1 MIRLLIADDE
11 KLEREA
17 LAELVQRRFERE
29 VVLEVAENGRKAAD
43 TAVLWGADLILMDIE
58 MPGMS
63 GLDAA
68 RAVLAQRPSCRVIF
82 VTAYSLFQYAH
93 EAVHLGACDYLLKP
107 VDPDELEASVR
118 RAMRQIETERKL
130 EELAAAQPQPE
141 QTETEEEAE
150 DAPEESENSQ
160 TALVMAHVRRYLE
173 DNYMFDLSLDS
184 VGEILHISPA
194 YLSAQF
200 KKYQKMNF
208 LDCLT
213 ELRINAA
220 KELLADPFR
229 SSAEVASMVGYED
242 ASYFARAF
250 KKRTGMTPTQYRRQA
265 GREGKGRPGG
275 RAVSGRMISRRSVL
289 ALAACTALGAVGC
302 SKTEEYTGSRSSS
315 CAMRRTSRRIT
326 PPRRPL
332 WPLPRWWL
340 SGRMG
345 RVKVVV
351 YSGGEL
357 GGELSVIEQMQ
368 FGGIDFARVS
378 LSQLSEYQP
387 ALSVL
392 QLPFLYTDAPQM
404 WRVLDGEI
412 GDEFLSGLG
421 AIDLVGLSWF
431 DAGVRSFY
439 TREKVETLA
448 DLAGLT
454 LRVQES
460 DMMSEMILD
469 LGAKPA
475 QVVYSRVYAALHNAE
490 IDGAENNWPSYEAM
504 GHYEVAPYF
513 LKDEHTRVP
522 ELQLASEAAMEKL
535 AELDER
541 FPDIIRACGKES
553 ALAERRLWAEREA
566 SAEKHMREWGVEVT
580 ILSAAEKARFRA
592 AVEPVY
598 AAFEEQSRLIQRIR
612 EA

>member
-17 LAELVQRRFERE
+17 LADMVSRRFEHE
-29 VVLEVAENGRKAAD
+29 VVLELAENGRKAAD

-68 RAVLAQRPSCRVIF
+68 RAVLAQRPACRVIF

-107 VDPDELEASVR
+107 VDPDELEASIR
-118 RAMRQIETERKL
+118 RAMRQIEAERKL
-130 EELAAAQPQPE
+130 EELARTTELSPE
-141 QTETEEEAE
+141 PETPEVPENPEEGAPEAE
-150 DAPEESENSQ
+150 SPEGENSQ
-160 TALVMAHVRRYLE
+160 TAMVMTQVRRYLE

-250 KKRTGMTPTQYRRQA
+250 KKRTGMTPTGCTAPEPTAEEPQPELILRYAENQPEDYPTTKA
-265 GREGKGRPGG
+265 
-275 RAVSGRMISRRSVL
+275 
-289 ALAACTALGAVGC
+289 ALAFAEMVAQ
-302 SKTEEYTGSRSSS
+302 
-315 CAMRRTSRRIT
+315 RTD
-326 PPRRPL
+326 
-332 WPLPRWWL
+332 
-340 SGRMG
+340 G

-378 LSQLSEYQP
+378 LSQLAGLLEN
-387 ALSVL
+387 LSVL
-392 QLPFLYTDAPQM
+392 QLPYLYEDAKQM
-404 WRVLDGEI
+404 WRVLDGSI
-412 GDEFLSGLG
+412 GDGFLSTLENV
-421 AIDLVGLSWF
+421 DLVGLSWF

-439 TREKVETLA
+439 TREKAATLV
-448 DLAGLT
+448 DLQGKVI
-454 LRVQES
+454 RVQES
-460 DMMSEMILD
+460 DMMSEMVSD
-469 LGAKPA
+469 MGAVPV
-475 QVVYSRVYAALHNAE
+475 QVVYSQVYAALHNGR

-513 LKDEHTRVP
+513 LKNEHTRVP
-522 ELQLASEAAMEKL
+522 EIQIASRAALEKL
-535 AELDER
+535 AGLDSS
-541 FPDIIRACGKES
+541 FPGIVRGCARDS
-553 ALAERRLWAEREA
+553 ANVERRLWAEREA
-566 SAEKHMREWGVEVT
+566 QAEEDMRAWGVEVT
-580 ILSAAEKARFRA
+580 TLSEAEMQKFRA
-592 AVEPVY
+592 AVRPMYERF
-598 AAFEEQSRLIQRIR
+598 AEQAELIRQIQ